1 MEVEE
6 KMPKYN
12 PVTSAWIPGRDK
24 AIWHASTYSGVAAV
38 EALKHL
44 RYWNMR
50 FVYFSCQ
57 EVEVTAFACVETK
70 RLALNFA
77 ATETTDIKS

>member
-1 MEVEE
+1 MSQGLCILRRKGLFWAGEIRRACQHHFSGNTGNAAEMEVEE

-24 AIWHASTYSGVAAV
+24 AIWHVSTYSGVAEV

-44 RYWNMR
+44 RY
-50 FVYFSCQ
+50 
-57 EVEVTAFACVETK
+57 
-70 RLALNFA
+70 
-77 ATETTDIKS
+77 